1 MCVCAYIFT
10 SFFLLRILCPPCLV
24 ADQDGLPTSASHLA
38 VLLRARG
45 DQTRRSCGGCGQ
57 RQLITCHMTPSSKTF
72 LLQQALVLISA
83 HEDIA
88 GENLSG
94 NVACVMVIGKFGWSG
109 RGKGWFV
116 FFYGCF
122 VGYFKN

>member
-38 VLLRARG
+38 VLLRARV
-45 DQTRRSCGGCGQ
+45 DRTHRSCGQ

-72 LLQQALVLISA
+72 LLQQALVLMSA

-94 NVACVMVIGKFGWSG
+94 NIVCFMVIGKLGWSG

-116 FFYGCF
+116 FFYGWFCWIF
-122 VGYFKN
+122 